1 MRNVEIRTLELKAL
15 KEVGMPR
22 GQTINHKGLGRSRA
36 LPLITSYIR
45 LRISKCRALPLHV

>member
-45 LRISKCRALPLHV
+45 YKITSI